1 MQTEKYFLTRAD
13 VGQVF
18 GRSSM
23 TLWRWE
29 RAGLLK
35 PVRLRGRLYYRVKDI
50 EALAQHGDATRTRS
64 DGGAA

>member
-1 MQTEKYFLTRAD
+1 MQTEKRFLTRAD

-35 PVRLRGRLYYRVKDI
+35 PVRILGKPYYRAEDI
-50 EALAQHGDATRTRS
+50 EALAQHGDAARE
-64 DGGAA
+64 GGEAA